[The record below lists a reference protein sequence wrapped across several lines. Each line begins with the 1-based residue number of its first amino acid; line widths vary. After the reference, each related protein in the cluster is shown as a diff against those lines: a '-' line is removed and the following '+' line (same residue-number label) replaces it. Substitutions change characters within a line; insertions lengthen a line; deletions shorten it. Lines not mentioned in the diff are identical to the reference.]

1 MAKVKK
7 KTTTRKRA
15 RTAKG
20 RYKADNP
27 ATPNINEAYET
38 TKVTI
43 KKAAK
48 KPAARKKPKIDPTP
62 QPLSVADWIFVGLF
76 IAGVIYLLIEA
87 N

>member
-27 ATPNINEAYET
+27 ATPDINEAYET

-43 KKAAK
+43 KKL
-48 KPAARKKPKIDPTP
+48 RKN
-62 QPLSVADWIFVGLF
+62 
-76 IAGVIYLLIEA
+76 LLLVK
-87 N
+87 NQK